1 MSICSLCVWYIF
13 TVKCSTDTYRPWHRH
28 THLKKI
34 MMLALVQYYTHT
46 HTHCCRVRLSVD
58 WMSMEVTRH
67 QTDLPTQYTVES
79 AATRANNTCVYA
91 ELQQSSAFAHALLR
105 LHIQVNR
112 VWKCIYK
119 TKCRGGLDASRQQE
133 PNKLHEKCM
142 SKVWAHTLSQFAV
155 LPLTH
160 TQTKVSMSGGD
171 RAFTLGR
178 AGPGCARASSWM
190 LVWMWRCQT
199 SLVIEL
205 MCSC

>member
-1 MSICSLCVWYIF
+1 MWVSVHFVSDTFLLWNVPLTHIGHD
-13 TVKCSTDTYRPWHRH
+13 TDTH
-28 THLKKI
+28 TWKNHDASTCAVL
-34 MMLALVQYYTHT
+34 HT

-91 ELQQSSAFAHALLR
+91 ELQQTSAFAHALLR

-119 TKCRGGLDASRQQE
+119 TKYRGGLDASRQQE

-142 SKVWAHTLSQFAV
+142 SKVWAHTPSQFAV

-160 TQTKVSMSGGD
+160 THTNKSEHEWRRQSVHTGSSWSWMCQSQQLNASLNVKVSN
-171 RAFTLGR
+171 
-178 AGPGCARASSWM
+178 
-190 LVWMWRCQT
+190 
-199 SLVIEL
+199 
-205 MCSC
+205 

>member
-1 MSICSLCVWYIF
+1 M
-13 TVKCSTDTYRPWHRH
+13 TQTH
-28 THLKKI
+28 TLEKI
-34 MMLALVQYYTHT
+34 MMLALVQYYT

-91 ELQQSSAFAHALLR
+91 ELQQTSAFAHALLR

-119 TKCRGGLDASRQQE
+119 TKYRGGLDASRQQE

-142 SKVWAHTLSQFAV
+142 SKVWAHTPSQFAV

-160 TQTKVSMSGGD
+160 THTNKSEHEWRRQSVHTGSSWSWMCQSQQLNASLNVKVSN
-171 RAFTLGR
+171 
-178 AGPGCARASSWM
+178 
-190 LVWMWRCQT
+190 
-199 SLVIEL
+199 
-205 MCSC
+205 